1 MTLKFFAFYIDNI
14 SFQTLKKYVVAFLNS
29 ELLMFLKQKFMRIF
43 FRIWRDKLINVKL
56 HDYK

>member
-43 FRIWRDKLINVKL
+43 FRIWRDKLINV
-56 HDYK
+56 